1 MPIPVILKGLIIG
14 LTIAAPV
21 GPIGVLC
28 IQRTLNGGYRSGLF
42 TGLGA
47 ATADAAYGLIAAFGL
62 TAVSDFMIR
71 QKLWF
76 GLIGGAF
83 LCFLGVRALL
93 RKSGLSAATAKK
105 TSLLRDYGSTF
116 FLTLTNPMT
125 ILFFI
130 GIFSG
135 FDVISQLDQP
145 TAAAVLVLGVFFGS
159 GLWWLSLSTFTG
171 IFRRRFSISLTSIIN
186 KVAGTVIISFGLI
199 TILKNI
205 LFRN

>member
-1 MPIPVILKGLIIG
+1 MELPVILKGLIIG
-14 LTIAAPV
+14 FSIAAPV

-47 ATADAAYGLIAAFGL
+47 ATADAVYGLIAAFGL
-62 TAVSDFMIR
+62 TAISDFMIR
-71 QKLWF
+71 QRYWF
-76 GLIGGAF
+76 SLVGGAF

-93 RKSGLSAATAKK
+93 RKTDRITSAPKK
-105 TSLLRDYGSTF
+105 TSLIRNYGSTF

-135 FDVISQLDQP
+135 FDVIGDFDRL
-145 TAAAVLVLGVFFGS
+145 TTAAVLVLGVFLGS
-159 GLWWLSLSTFTG
+159 GLWWLSLSSFTG
-171 IFRRRFSISLTSIIN
+171 LFQKRFSTKITSIIS
-186 KVAGTVIISFGLI
+186 KTAGVVIIVFGFI
-199 TILKNI
+199 TVLRHMIMEN
-205 LFRN
+205 

>member
-1 MPIPVILKGLIIG
+1 MNLPILLKGLVIG
-14 LTIAAPV
+14 FSIAAPV

-28 IQRTLNGGYRSGLF
+28 IQRTLNGGYTSGLF

-62 TAVSDFMIR
+62 TAVSDFMIA
-71 QKLWF
+71 QKFWF

-83 LCFLGVRALL
+83 LCFLGIRALL
-93 RKSGLSAATAKK
+93 RKSDTTRT
-105 TSLLRDYGSTF
+105 TSVEASLIRDYGSTF

-135 FDVISQLDQP
+135 FDVAGNLDRLS
-145 TAAAVLVLGVFFGS
+145 TAAFLVLGVFLGS

-171 IFRRRFSISLTSIIN
+171 VFRKRFSTGVISIIN
-186 KVAGTVIISFGLI
+186 KVAGTVIILFGLT
-199 TILKNI
+199 TIVRSLIAKS
-205 LFRN
+205 